1 MLLNTAIPK
10 KRGTDWKRCDG
21 RRQTRNNLA
30 VDPMP
35 RIAFPNGVSRLGSI
49 ASVSRLWGERNT
61 MKKSEAALLVTLP
74 LGAPWY
80 LWHGYPG
87 IAAASMNAAFAVILG
102 AFIRGRRDAGR
113 KLKTLGEAAKSDG
126 RYVAQH
132 IEEFM
137 QADVVVSPGGVPG
150 TLANF

>member
-1 MLLNTAIPK
+1 M
-10 KRGTDWKRCDG
+10 
-21 RRQTRNNLA
+21 
-30 VDPMP
+30 
-35 RIAFPNGVSRLGSI
+35 
-49 ASVSRLWGERNT
+49 
-61 MKKSEAALLVTLP
+61 TLP

-137 QADVVVSPGGVPG
+137 QADVVVSPGGVPADTRELLKSLLSEITQG
-150 TLANF
+150 LAKRKL